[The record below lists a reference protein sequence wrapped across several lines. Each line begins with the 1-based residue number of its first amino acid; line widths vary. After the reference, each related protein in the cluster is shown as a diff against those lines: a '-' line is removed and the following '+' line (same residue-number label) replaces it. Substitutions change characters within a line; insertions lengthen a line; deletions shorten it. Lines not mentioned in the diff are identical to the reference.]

1 MCGEPAMKRI
11 HVVGVSP
18 RTGTTL
24 MAEAISTC
32 CNIEAYSRRERRVFS
47 APPSDAN
54 IYLSKAPKDIMTVA
68 PILWAQPALHVVC
81 MVRDPRDVITSMHG
95 KDPDRY
101 WAGLKFWNAY
111 LPYWRKIRDHPRFTT
126 IKYEDFVRDPDATQR
141 RLSTKMPFLERNVPF
156 SKYHEVARP
165 SQYSR
170 DALGS
175 VRPIR
180 PTSVGRWRDHRSRVA
195 GQLDLH
201 GPITE
206 DLVAFGYED
215 DGSWRQ
221 ELKGVQPDRGR
232 SHHSEYF
239 SRTDLWIRRSMGYVG
254 ALIVLARRMGMEPL
268 RLVDWIPRQWIP
280 SQI

>member
-1 MCGEPAMKRI
+1 MSATARVHI
-11 HVVGVSP
+11 VGVSP

-32 CNIEAYSRRERRVFS
+32 CNIGAYSRRERRVFS
-47 APPSDAN
+47 EPPSGAD
-54 IYLSKAPKDIMTVA
+54 IYLSKAPKDIMTVG
-68 PILWAQPALHVVC
+68 PILRVHPDLHVVC

-95 KDPDRY
+95 KDPNRY

-111 LPYWRKIRDHPRFTT
+111 LPYWRKIRDHPRCTT

-141 RLSTKMPFLERNVPF
+141 CLSTKIPFLERKVPF
-156 SKYHEVARP
+156 SKYHEAAKP

-206 DLVAFGYED
+206 DLVSFGYED
-215 DGSWRQ
+215 DASWRQ

-254 ALIVLARRMGMEPL
+254 ALIVLARRMGVEPL
-268 RLVDWIPRQWIP
+268 RLVDWIPRRWIP

>member
-1 MCGEPAMKRI
+1 MKRI

-32 CNIEAYSRRERRVFS
+32 CNIGAYSRRERRVFS
-47 APPSDAN
+47 EPPGAD
-54 IYLSKAPKDIMTVA
+54 IYLSKAPKDIMTVE
-68 PILWAQPALHVVC
+68 PIFGVQPDLNVVC

-126 IKYEDFVRDPDATQR
+126 IKYEDFVRDPDAAQR
-141 RLSTKMPFLERNVPF
+141 RLSTKIPFLERNVPF

-206 DLVAFGYED
+206 DLIAFGYEED
-215 DGSWRQ
+215 DSWLQ
-221 ELKGVQPDRGR
+221 ELEGVEPDKSP
-232 SHHSEYF
+232 SHHSEQF
-239 SRTDLWIRRSMGYVG
+239 SRTDLWVRRSMGYIG
-254 ALIVLARRMGMEPL
+254 ALIVLSRRMGVEPL
-268 RLVDWIPRQWIP
+268 KIVDWIPRRWIP